1 MVRMK
6 ADIPIGCSLIV
17 WGVTCTLRAGRGV
30 RNGLGEEGEEREEE
44 TKKPFQETL
53 SLILV
58 R

>member
-1 MVRMK
+1 MK

-30 RNGLGEEGEEREEE
+30 RNGLGKEGEEREEE